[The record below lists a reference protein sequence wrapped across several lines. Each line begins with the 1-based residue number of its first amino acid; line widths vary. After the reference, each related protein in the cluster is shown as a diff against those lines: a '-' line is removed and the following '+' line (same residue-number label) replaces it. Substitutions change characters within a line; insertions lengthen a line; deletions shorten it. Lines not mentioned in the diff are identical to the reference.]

1 MYWILFLVILI
12 VWACSLT
19 SLILMFKHSIIIY
32 SLKQAEQSMP
42 LLWLQNPAE
51 TEKFIPVIVKT
62 KAKVKS
68 LQQ

>member
-1 MYWILFLVILI
+1 
-12 VWACSLT
+12 
-19 SLILMFKHSIIIY
+19 MFKHSIIIY